1 MRTTWK
7 EGYMKQ
13 GLLPRRLRMLRADLG
28 LTLREVTDRTGV
40 AKETLSDIERGLRHP
55 HDATLAKLA
64 RGYNISLE
72 DLLDL
77 KEADERE
84 EEEASAK
91 LGEPAADRRSVL
103 VKAQAPPDA
112 QTSERS
118 LSYVN
123 AWATFIDEFAGDLEE
138 WKYEQIAG
146 ALDPADLPED
156 EFLPFIFSAMP
167 FVQTYQRV
175 HQVVYADEVGLLPL
189 LQDEVRSRGRKDREI
204 ERFER
209 AFRRLSRVILAV
221 VTERVAQRVAQ
232 LAAAEEQATA
242 QQEGPFFASVSVR
255 EKVPE
260 NVVDMCSWVRKRR
273 KREIVDIGI

>member
-1 MRTTWK
+1 
-7 EGYMKQ
+7 MKQ
-13 GLLPRRLRMLRADLG
+13 GLLPRKLRLLRADLG
-28 LTLREVTDRTGV
+28 LTLREVTERTGV

-64 RGYNISLE
+64 RGYNVSLE

-77 KEADERE
+77 KEADETE
-84 EEEASAK
+84 EEEA
-91 LGEPAADRRSVL
+91 SVL

-175 HQVVYADEVGLLPL
+175 YQVVYADEVGLLPL
-189 LQDEVRSRGRKDREI
+189 LQEEVRLRGRMDKEV

-209 AFRRLSRVILAV
+209 AFRRLSRTMQGML
-221 VTERVAQRVAQ
+221 TERVAQRVNQ
-232 LAAAEEQATA
+232 LAQAEE
-242 QQEGPFFASVSVR
+242 R
-255 EKVPE
+255 KVPE
-260 NVVDMCSWVRKRR
+260 NVVSLFGEVSGEARG
-273 KREIVDIGI
+273 VA

>member
-1 MRTTWK
+1 M
-7 EGYMKQ
+7 MQ
-13 GLLPRRLRMLRADLG
+13 GLLPRRLRMLRAERG
-28 LTLREVTDRTGV
+28 LTLRQVAELTGV
-40 AKETLSDIERGLRHP
+40 AKETLSDIERGKRHP
-55 HDATLAKLA
+55 HDVTLSKLA
-64 RGYNISLE
+64 AGYGIAFE
-72 DLLDL
+72 ELLDL
-77 KEADERE
+77 KEE
-84 EEEASAK
+84 EKDQEDATLASA
-91 LGEPAADRRSVL
+91 G
-103 VKAQAPPDA
+103 KAEAPLAKSEARESPSEA
-112 QTSERS
+112 QRS

-123 AWATFIDEFAGDLEE
+123 AWATFVDELSGDIEE
-138 WKYEQIAG
+138 WKYEQTAG

-221 VTERVAQRVAQ
+221 VTEGVAQRVAQ

-255 EKVPE
+255 KKWPE
-260 NVVDMCSWVRKRR
+260 NVTPLFGSVRATAESSTRGQ
-273 KREIVDIGI
+273 REQQAEIAD